1 MMSELDVDP
10 QIRAD
15 QMGHSVDVNQ
25 NRYTQSSLERRVQ
38 AVNSLERIL
47 GVM

>member
-1 MMSELDVDP
+1 MDVLGIDP
-10 QIRAD
+10 RIRAD

-25 NRYTQSSLERRVQ
+25 NRYTKSSIKRRKNAADTLEE
-38 AVNSLERIL
+38 AL